1 MITGEYILFENIIQN
16 YVAMSIIGYIA
27 YLIAKDNKT
36 KAAIKNTVDKV
47 KGFIK

>member
-1 MITGEYILFENIIQN
+1 MKKDTL
-16 YVAMSIIGYIA
+16 IGWGVIGAIAAIGTIA